1 MMATKMISGDKACWL
16 HDMMWFMFHKLSK
29 EDQEAFWSEY
39 ATNDDPPLVGSV
51 VRKNEVR

>member
-1 MMATKMISGDKACWL
+1 MATKMISGDKACWL

-29 EDQEAFWSEY
+29 EDQEAFWSEC